1 MEDAYFVKMHCLG
14 NDFVILIT
22 GQDFSTNT
30 IQYIAH
36 RRLGIGCDQVVAL
49 NHQEDLWK
57 IRFWNRDGS
66 KALACGNGTRCAFL
80 YLVQQRLLSRN
91 GTLYGPVGPIDCA
104 ITEAGVSVKHL
115 VNFDEVRK
123 SKDFVVQIPEVFADH
138 LKEAF
143 LAETAGF
150 DGGALPE
157 QGFAVDVGNPHFILY
172 SQSDPFDIPKLSLYA
187 RYLSRHALWP
197 QGVNVS
203 FVHIISQ
210 GKASLYTYERG
221 TGVTMSC
228 GSAACAAGSLLHR
241 HRNWSCTEVVTQ
253 GGAVFVEHSGERFY
267 TQTAE
272 ATMVF
277 QGFVVLKFSD

>member
-1 MEDAYFVKMHCLG
+1 M
-14 NDFVILIT
+14 
-22 GQDFSTNT
+22 
-30 IQYIAH
+30 
-36 RRLGIGCDQVVAL
+36 
-49 NHQEDLWK
+49 
-57 IRFWNRDGS
+57 
-66 KALACGNGTRCAFL
+66 
-80 YLVQQRLLSRN
+80 
-91 GTLYGPVGPIDCA
+91 
-104 ITEAGVSVKHL
+104 
-115 VNFDEVRK
+115 
-123 SKDFVVQIPEVFADH
+123 
-138 LKEAF
+138 
-143 LAETAGF
+143 
-150 DGGALPE
+150 
-157 QGFAVDVGNPHFILY
+157 
-172 SQSDPFDIPKLSLYA
+172 
-187 RYLSRHALWP
+187 
-197 QGVNVS
+197 S